1 MADHQWHLQE
11 TYKSMIQFGH
21 EMLKYTFLVNGAAI
35 ISILTFIGNLQSKTG
50 GAPSMKGPV
59 FVFIVGII
67 LSGLATVTTY
77 IAQFRLYNESIGDYA
92 ASGLKSHMTW
102 IYITFILIFA
112 SVFAFATGAYLAASN
127 LS

>member
-1 MADHQWHLQE
+1 MADRQWHSQE

-50 GAPSMKGPV
+50 GAPSMKEPV
-59 FVFIVGII
+59 FAFIVGII

-77 IAQFRLYNESIGDYA
+77 IAQFRLYNESLGAYA

-102 IYITFILIFA
+102 LYISLILIFA

-127 LS
+127 LL